1 MAAPILQQ
9 GCMMMCPHGG
19 QVTVIPSQ
27 TKVKLSGSPA
37 LLARDATIVAGCAF
51 APGPK
56 PQPCVSVQWVGE
68 AVRVKAD
75 GQPVLLQSSS
85 GLCKSAE
92 GIVQGTV
99 IITGAQTRVSGE

>member
-1 MAAPILQQ
+1 
-9 GCMMMCPHGG
+9 MMCPHGG

-27 TKVKLSGSPA
+27 TKMKLGGSPA
-37 LLARDATIVAGCAF
+37 LLASDAAIVVGCAF

-56 PQPCVSVQWVGE
+56 PQPCVSVQWVGQ
-68 AVRVKAD
+68 ATRVKVN

-99 IITGAQTRVSGE
+99 IITGVQTKVSGE